1 VIDVLNRRDAIKL
14 GSVAGAALI
23 FPAQRLAAAF
33 SDDPLELPPFSLPL
47 SIPPV
52 LKPTRRTGDTDFYD
66 MRIAGSEHEVLPGIR
81 TRTLTFNGSF
91 PGPTIRARRGRAV
104 VIRQVNSMST
114 PATVHLH
121 GANVPASSDGH
132 PLDPI
137 VPGQSKVYR
146 YPNDQPAATLWY
158 HDHTHH
164 LEGEQVYRGLA
175 GAYLLSDPVD
185 MLLPLPSGEFD
196 VPLMLRDAKLDGD
209 GQLAFVPDDF
219 MNRPTILVNGRPQPY
234 FEVKRRLYR
243 LRLINGSNL
252 EMFRF
257 RLSDGAR
264 FLQIASD
271 GGFLRVPAVRQEI
284 DVWPAER
291 AEMLVD
297 FRSIPAGTAIALQN
311 VAALSENKRDIL
323 QFRVGGDGASW
334 SRPEIAV
341 PGWSRTRVPSTEAKI
356 PGWPVNEVPRKQA
369 RKTRRFVMR
378 IDPATGEFLIN
389 DQGFDPN
396 RVDATIEHGST
407 EIWEMVNG
415 DTAFGISHSMHLH
428 LVRFRVLDR
437 NGKPEPA
444 HDSYPKDTVRLRPGD
459 VVRIQATF
467 DSYTGRYPFHCH
479 FLDHAT
485 RSMMGQ
491 FEVVPRR

>member
-1 VIDVLNRRDAIKL
+1 MLNRRDAIKL

-23 FPAQRLAAAF
+23 FPTKQLASAF
-33 SDDPLELPPFSLPL
+33 SDDPPQVPPFSVPL

-52 LKPTRRTGDTDFYD
+52 LKPTRSTADTDYYD
-66 MRIAGSEHEVLPGIR
+66 MRIAETELEVLPGIR

-91 PGPTIRARRGRAV
+91 PGPTIRARRGRAAV
-104 VIRQVNSMST
+104 VRQVNGLPG

-121 GANVPASSDGH
+121 GADVLPSSDGH
-132 PLDPI
+132 PMDPI
-137 VPGQSKVYR
+137 APGQARVYR
-146 YPNDQPAATLWY
+146 YPNDQRAATLWY

-164 LEGEQVYRGLA
+164 LEGEQVYRGLS

-185 MLLPLPSGEFD
+185 ALLPLPGGEFD
-196 VPLMLRDAKLDGD
+196 VPLVLRDAKFDSR
-209 GQLAFVPDDF
+209 GQLVFVPDDF

-234 FEVKRRLYR
+234 FEVKRKLYR

-257 RLSDGAR
+257 RLSTGAT

-284 DVWPAER
+284 DLWPAER
-291 AEMLVD
+291 AEVLVD
-297 FRSIPAGTAIALQN
+297 FRSVPPGTAIVLQN

-323 QFRVGGDGASW
+323 QFRVGAGGLRST
-334 SRPEIAV
+334 PESVV
-341 PGWSRTRVPSTEAKI
+341 PDWNRARIPFAPGGI
-356 PGWPVNEVPRKQA
+356 PGWPANDPARREVTR
-369 RKTRRFVMR
+369 TRRFVLR
-378 IDPATGEFLIN
+378 LDLARGQFVIN
-389 DQGFDPN
+389 DKGFDPD

-407 EIWEMVNG
+407 EIWEIVN
-415 DTAFGISHSMHLH
+415 DDAALGIQHTMHLH
-428 LVRFRVLDR
+428 LVQFRVLDR
-437 NGKPEPA
+437 NGRPEPA
-444 HDSYPKDTVRLRPGD
+444 YDSYPKDTVRLFPGD

-467 DSYTGRYPFHCH
+467 DSHLGRYPFHCH

-485 RSMMGQ
+485 HSMMGQ
-491 FEVVPRR
+491 FEVVPR